1 MPISITSICINNQE
15 LIVVDP
21 DKSVSWFRSFMHYC
35 IDNRRV
41 QILNNHRLEK
51 YFKLSR
57 HDIWVFFI
65 SSIIFILS
73 CNKEGQTQNTVVNT
87 TTFYKGADISWVTEM
102 EASNV
107 PFYNAQGIKTDCFAL
122 MQSLGFNTIRLR
134 AWVHPTNFWSS
145 TQDVINKAKRAKALN
160 MHLLIDL
167 HYSDYWAD
175 PGKQNKPALW
185 TNAPFA
191 ALKDSVQAYTLQIMQ
206 ALKDNQIFPDWVQV
220 GNETDDG
227 LLWPDAK
234 ASLNMSQYAGIIQ
247 TGCKAVKAI
256 FPTTKTMV
264 HVSNGYNKNLFLWN
278 IGGLIQQGV
287 DFDMIGMSLY
297 PSVTDWALKNQQ
309 CLDNM
314 NTMVQLYQKEIMVV
328 EIGMPW
334 DAPMEG
340 KQFISD
346 LIQKVKSVHNH
357 KGLGVMYWEP
367 ESYNNWNGY
376 NLGAFDASGKPST
389 ALAAFA
395 N

>member
-1 MPISITSICINNQE
+1 M
-15 LIVVDP
+15 
-21 DKSVSWFRSFMHYC
+21 
-35 IDNRRV
+35 
-41 QILNNHRLEK
+41 
-51 YFKLSR
+51 
-57 HDIWVFFI
+57 I
-65 SSIIFILS
+65 SSIIFLLS

-145 TQDVINKAKRAKALN
+145 TQDLINKAKRAKALN

-167 HYSDYWAD
+167 HYSDHWAD

-185 TNAPFA
+185 ANAPFA
-191 ALKDSVQAYTLQIMQ
+191 ALKDSVQAYTLQTMQ
-206 ALKDNQIFPDWVQV
+206 ALKDNQITPDWVQV

-247 TGCKAVKAI
+247 TGCKAVKTI
-256 FPTTKTMV
+256 FPNTKTMV

-278 IGGLIQQGV
+278 IGGLVQEGV
-287 DFDMIGMSLY
+287 AFDMIGMSLY
-297 PSVTDWALKNQQ
+297 PSVSDWALKNQQ

-314 NTMVQLYQKEIMVV
+314 NTMVNLYNKEIMVV

-334 DAPMEG
+334 DAPVEG

-346 LIQKVKSVHNH
+346 LIQKVKSVSNQ

-376 NLGAFDASGKPST
+376 NLGAFDASGKPSA